1 MSKKTCLWFS
11 LGLTAVS
18 LLCYFFSF
26 VTLNGAKEKA
36 EKNLSVLEK
45 KAEVY
50 LDSVHQHLHG
60 SDKKSFVNYLS
71 ANFNETY
78 PKEGIACFVYEN
90 DSLLYWTD
98 SHAAVENYML
108 NVCLEKRLV
117 KLKNGYYEV
126 IRHPKNA
133 YSPFQLYAL
142 ILIKNNF
149 PYENRYLVNE
159 FNQLLQL
166 PENAIMLEGEAP
178 SVSRQITITN
188 SKQQPVFLVE
198 MKENGRQMLPALVS
212 FLSLCGALFMFL
224 YFFKKSF
231 LPQNSLKG
239 FIKWS
244 AAVLS
249 AIAILGLF
257 IFKLNTLFIPRL
269 WSFDVAG
276 FPGLVFLLGA
286 SLLMLWFF
294 STLRGSS
301 FNLKNGPIVLVLF
314 LVFIFGIGLVV
325 NTCVYKIFNKPYL
338 AADLSEVIFSSSAQ
352 VYFSYILIFILLFC
366 FVIFCE
372 TFLKKF
378 PFGSQKN
385 HWIIFCLSVVAVII
399 AHDLASQYDILKA
412 LWPGVLFLLVFF
424 SKRIISNNRF
434 VYGTLTCL
442 FISFFVAYLT
452 IHQKIG
458 TDHEQRLN
466 VAKQLASP
474 KDEIAENLFVSVKN
488 AILNDKELLRTIQK
502 KEKGLV
508 DVEQTVL
515 RKYFN
520 GYWDKYHISVCIFD
534 SLCFPLVQ
542 HTQHLYNNNSYFDE
556 LINTKL
562 VPSSCEKLFFNEQLK
577 DKTFYLFK
585 TPLESVHKPHLLYV
599 VIESKKAAEYRGFPD
614 LLLSR
619 SVQFSGTDYSYAV
632 YKGGQIHIKQ
642 GKYEYPNYF
651 SYPDDPAADSWA
663 FQQGGFNHLIYK
675 PNANTKIIV
684 SKNYSYFNDLFST
697 IGFMFLASSTV
708 LLLLSFLNTF
718 AFREEN
724 SLSVKIQHYAA
735 IAIFALFI
743 PVAISTVALVKR
755 QTENANTDAIKEKT
769 QMLADYLSVRL
780 TDYDTLNNSH
790 KEYVSYLLSQATGL
804 FKNDVTVFH
813 TNGEYYAASLPKL
826 FEEGLVSKKLN
837 PRVYNRILNGNENG
851 EVYKESVGNLNFYSA
866 YRLVKNRHGKSLC
879 VVNLP
884 YFSKQGELQSQL
896 FSYLSALLNI
906 YILAFMVVSLGVA
919 LLANWLTRPLRL
931 LQKQF
936 MQIGLNHQDNSI
948 KYERNDEIG
957 LLISAYNNMLIKLQ
971 NSADKLAQSERE
983 GAWKEMARQVAHEIK
998 NPLTPMKLSI
1008 QHVQRLME
1016 TNLEAAAE
1024 HMKKITP
1031 VLLEEIDALS
1041 HIATEFSNFSQ
1052 LPAPKSEEI
1061 ELVSFIQS
1069 VLPLYAANTKINIE
1083 FNVVVK
1089 EVRVRADKDQMLRVF
1104 NNLVNNAV
1112 QALSDNENGK
1122 IVLALNT
1129 EHQKVVVSVADNGVG
1144 IDESLKPKIFQPN
1157 FSTKSYGTGL
1167 GLAMCKRIIEQHG
1180 GQIWFD
1186 SKIGKGTVFYFTI
1199 NDNSSL

>member
-1 MSKKTCLWFS
+1 MSKRACLWFS
-11 LGLTAVS
+11 LALAALSV
-18 LLCYFFSF
+18 LAYFFSF
-26 VTLNGAKEKA
+26 TTLQGAKEKA
-36 EKNLSVLEK
+36 EKNLSGLEK
-45 KAEVY
+45 KAETY
-50 LDSVHQHLHG
+50 LDSVHSHLHNSG
-60 SDKKSFVNYLS
+60 KKAFVNYLS
-71 ANFNETY
+71 ANFTVTY
-78 PKEGIACFVYEN
+78 AKEGVACFVYEN

-98 SHAAVENYML
+98 SHPAVENYML

-133 YSPFQLYAL
+133 YSTFQLYAL
-142 ILIKNNF
+142 VLVKNNF

-159 FNQLLQL
+159 FNELLQL
-166 PENAIMLEGEAP
+166 PENASIIEGEALAG
-178 SVSRQITITN
+178 STMATIN
-188 SKQQPVFLVE
+188 NGKQLPVFAIE
-198 MKENGRQMLPALVS
+198 MKEKGRQMVPSLVS
-212 FLSLCGALFMFL
+212 FLSLFGAVVLFIYFL
-224 YFFKKSF
+224 KKSF
-231 LPQNSLKG
+231 LPENSTGG

-244 AAVLS
+244 AAILS
-249 AIAILGLF
+249 GILILDLF
-257 IFKLNTLFIPRL
+257 ILRMNILFIPRL
-269 WSFDVAG
+269 WSYDVAG
-276 FPGLVFLLGA
+276 FPELVFLVCS
-286 SLLMLWFF
+286 SLLLVWFF
-294 STLRGSS
+294 SALRNTLFSV
-301 FNLKNGPIVLVLF
+301 KNNLVLLIAF
-314 LVFIFGIGLVV
+314 LGLIFGMGLLV
-325 NTCVYKIFNKPYL
+325 NQSVTNVFNKPYL

-352 VYFSYILIFILLFC
+352 VYFSYVLIFILLFC
-366 FVIFCE
+366 FVVFCE
-372 TFLKKF
+372 AFLKKF
-378 PFGSQKN
+378 SFGSSKT
-385 HWIIFCLSVVAVII
+385 HWFVFFVFISA
-399 AHDLASQYDILKA
+399 ADLAHHLTGQYDILKA
-412 LWPGVLFLLVFF
+412 IWPELLFLLVFF
-424 SKRIISNNRF
+424 SKKVLANNRF
-434 VYGTLTCL
+434 VYGTLICL
-442 FISFFVAYLT
+442 FVSFFVAYLT
-452 IHQKIG
+452 IQQKTG
-458 TDHEQRLN
+458 TDNEQRLN

-474 KDEIAENLFVSVKN
+474 KDEIAENLFTSVKN
-488 AILNDKELLRTIQK
+488 AILNDKELLRIIQK
-502 KEKGLV
+502 KEKGIV
-508 DVEQTVL
+508 DIEQTIL
-515 RKYFN
+515 KKYFN

-562 VPSSCEKLFFNEQLK
+562 APSSCERLYFNEQLR

-585 TPLESVHKPHLLYV
+585 APLEREHKPHLMYL

-632 YKGGQIHIKQ
+632 YRKGQIHMKQ
-642 GKYEYPNYF
+642 GKYEYPAYF
-651 SYPDDPAADSWA
+651 AYPDDIQESWT
-663 FQQGGFNHLIYK
+663 FQQGGFNHLVYK

-684 SKNYSYFNDLFST
+684 SKSYSYFNDLFST
-697 IGFMFLASSTV
+697 IGFMFLASTTV
-708 LLLLSFLNTF
+708 LLLLSFINAF
-718 AFREEN
+718 AFGKEN

-735 IAIFALFI
+735 VAIFALFI
-743 PVAISTVALVKR
+743 PVAISAVALVKK

-780 TDYDTLNNSH
+780 SDYDTLNNSH

-804 FKNDVTVFH
+804 FKNDGTVFH

-837 PRVYNRILNGNENG
+837 PRVYDRILNANENK
-851 EVYKESVGNLNFYSA
+851 EVFKESVGNLNFYSA
-866 YRLVKNRHGKSLC
+866 YRLVKNRHAKNLC

-919 LLANWLTRPLRL
+919 LLANWLTRPLRQ

-936 MQIGLNHQDNSI
+936 MQIGLNHQNNSI
-948 KYERNDEIG
+948 KYDKKDEIG
-957 LLISAYNNMLIKLQ
+957 LLISAYNDMLVKLQ
-971 NSADKLAQSERE
+971 QSADKLAQSERE

-1016 TNLEAAAE
+1016 TDTKAAAE

-1052 LPAPKSEEI
+1052 LPQPKSQEI
-1061 ELVSFIQS
+1061 EMVTFIES
-1069 VLPLYAANTKINIE
+1069 VLPLYSANTKIKIE
-1083 FNVVVK
+1083 FNAAVK
-1089 EVRVRADKDQMLRVF
+1089 EAHVQADKDQMLRVL

-1112 QALSDNENGK
+1112 QALSENENGK
-1122 IVLALNT
+1122 ITLSLSKESQNVI
-1129 EHQKVVVSVADNGVG
+1129 VSVADNGGG
-1144 IDESLKPKIFQPN
+1144 IDESMKPKIFQPN

-1167 GLAMCKRIIEQHG
+1167 GLAMCKRIIEHHG
-1180 GQIWFD
+1180 GQIWFE
-1186 SKIGKGTVFYFTI
+1186 SKIGQGTVFYFTI
-1199 NDNSSL
+1199 SGNSSL